1 MPHDLAT
8 RYAILRDDP
17 CWNYSVS
24 TVASSSGTP
33 RAIERASI
41 TYSDGLWGTDEVW
54 LLLET
59 FPCPIHRQLPA
70 DSWGCAFC
78 LSSIETGRKDRR
90 HTQTNKSLTT
100 ARVMAHRGIRCGIQF
115 SRLKSTSSA
124 SAIAPQPPK
133 VASRSSGSPQSFIRI
148 L

>member
-1 MPHDLAT
+1 MPSRIPHDLAISH
-8 RYAILRDDP
+8 AIFRDDP
-17 CWNYSVS
+17 CRKYSFS
-24 TVASSSGTP
+24 TVASTSDTP
-33 RAIERASI
+33 RRIERASI
-41 TYSDGLWGTDEVW
+41 TYSCGLWGTDEVW
-54 LLLET
+54 LLVET

-100 ARVMAHRGIRCGIQF
+100 ARVTAHRGIRCEIQF

-124 SAIAPQPPK
+124 SATAPPTTTQNSESLLRK
-133 VASRSSGSPQSFIRI
+133 S
-148 L
+148 